1 MIDGAVFLAA
11 ASDRTQMGK
20 FAVRHRTQVPL
31 EALAKYFAVGF
42 VDPIGWPVFGLRLGA
57 GAFTVLSPP
66 ALPFR
71 VLRVLGRR
79 ERSGAGA
86 LRRGGCRGVR
96 ALAALVRRGGQG
108 IPRSG
113 LQEIGEVTSY

>member
-1 MIDGAVFLAA
+1 MINGTVFFAATADG
-11 ASDRTQMGK
+11 TQVGK

-42 VDPIGWPVFGLRLGA
+42 VDPVGWPVFGLGLCA

-71 VLRVLGRR
+71 ILGSLGGVKGVVRVRLG
-79 ERSGAGA
+79 
-86 LRRGGCRGVR
+86 GGGVG
-96 ALAALVRRGGQG
+96 VGRGGQG